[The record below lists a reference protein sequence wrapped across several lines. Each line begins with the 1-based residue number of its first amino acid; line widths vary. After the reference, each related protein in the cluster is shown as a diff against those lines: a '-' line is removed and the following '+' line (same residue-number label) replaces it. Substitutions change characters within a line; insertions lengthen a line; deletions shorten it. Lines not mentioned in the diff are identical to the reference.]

1 MMARQRHRDGGH
13 DSVQPSEPGIKEAL
27 GPEMTVVG
35 RGAELEGTLVS
46 AESIRIDGKAK
57 GKIAARG
64 DVILSSDSHV
74 EADIR
79 AQNVVMGGTLKGN
92 ITARTKTELAP
103 GARLD
108 GKIWSKVL
116 VVREGALFFGQSNMD
131 LDDAPG
137 EADGSAYP
145 EDELRT
151 AYEDAAR
158 RGADWYRSRLYGPKA
173 ESDQERGDE
182 LDVPIMSEPDGTVA
196 RLGPPKPPLHQ
207 ADPEGFNGSRAEDKL
222 AR

>member
-1 MMARQRHRDGGH
+1 MMTRQRHREGDDG
-13 DSVQPSEPGIKEAL
+13 SPQPTEPGIKEAL

-64 DVILSSDSHV
+64 DVILSSSSHV
-74 EADIR
+74 EADIQ
-79 AQNVVMGGTLKGN
+79 AQNVVMGGTLKGT
-92 ITARTKTELAP
+92 ITAQTKTELTP
-103 GARLD
+103 GGRLD

-116 VVREGALFFGQSNMD
+116 VVQEGALFFGQSNMD

-145 EDELRT
+145 QDELRT

-158 RGADWYRSRLYGPKA
+158 RGADWYRSRLYGPKP
-173 ESDQERGDE
+173 EPDHERGEE
-182 LDVPIMSEPDGTVA
+182 LDIPIMSEPDGTVA
-196 RLGPPKPPLHQ
+196 R
-207 ADPEGFNGSRAEDKL
+207 
-222 AR
+222 

>member
-1 MMARQRHRDGGH
+1 MMTRQRHREGDHG
-13 DSVQPSEPGIKEAL
+13 SVQPTEPGIKEAL

-35 RGAELEGTLVS
+35 RGTELEGTLVS

-64 DVILSSDSHV
+64 DVILSSSSHV
-74 EADIR
+74 EGDIQ

-92 ITARTKTELAP
+92 ITARTKTELVP
-103 GARLD
+103 GGRLD

-116 VVREGALFFGQSNMD
+116 VVQEGALFFGQSNMD
-131 LDDAPG
+131 VDEAPG

-145 EDELRT
+145 QDELRT

-173 ESDQERGDE
+173 EPDHARGEE
-182 LDVPIMSEPDGTVA
+182 LDIPIMSEPDGTVA
-196 RLGPPKPPLHQ
+196 R
-207 ADPEGFNGSRAEDKL
+207 
-222 AR
+222 

>member
-1 MMARQRHRDGGH
+1 MTRQRHREGGH
-13 DSVQPSEPGIKEAL
+13 DSAQPSEPGIKEAL

-35 RGAELEGTLVS
+35 RGAEVEGTLVS
-46 AESIRIDGKAK
+46 AESIRIDGRAK

-64 DVILSSDSHV
+64 DVILSSNSHV
-74 EADIR
+74 EADIQ
-79 AQNVVMGGTLKGN
+79 AQNVVVGGTLKGN
-92 ITARTKTELAP
+92 ITAQTKTELVP
-103 GARLD
+103 GGRLD

-116 VVREGALFFGQSNMD
+116 VVTEGALFFGQSNMD

-145 EDELRT
+145 LDELRT

-173 ESDQERGDE
+173 ESDHEREEE

-196 RLGPPKPPLHQ
+196 RLGPPKPPFHQ
-207 ADPEGFNGSRAEDKL
+207 ADPEGFNGSHAEDKL

>member
-1 MMARQRHRDGGH
+1 MMTRQRHRDGDH
-13 DSVQPSEPGIKEAL
+13 DSVQPTELGIKDSL
-27 GPEMTVVG
+27 GPETTVVG
-35 RGAELEGTLVS
+35 RGAEVDGTLVS

-64 DVILSSDSHV
+64 DVILSSSSHV
-74 EADIR
+74 EADIQ

-92 ITARTKTELAP
+92 ITARTKTELTP
-103 GARLD
+103 GGRLD

-116 VVREGALFFGQSNMD
+116 VVQEGALFFGQSNMD

-145 EDELRT
+145 QDELRT

-158 RGADWYRSRLYGPKA
+158 RGADWYRSRLYGSKA
-173 ESDQERGDE
+173 EPDHERGEE
-182 LDVPIMSEPDGTVA
+182 LEIPIMSEPDETVA
-196 RLGPPKPPLHQ
+196 R
-207 ADPEGFNGSRAEDKL
+207 
-222 AR
+222 

>member
-1 MMARQRHRDGGH
+1 MTRQRHRDGDH
-13 DSVQPSEPGIKEAL
+13 DSVQPTELGIKDSL
-27 GPEMTVVG
+27 GPETTVVG
-35 RGAELEGTLVS
+35 RGAEVDGTLVS
-46 AESIRIDGKAK
+46 AESIRIDGKAR

-64 DVILSSDSHV
+64 DVILSSNSHV
-74 EADIR
+74 EADIQ

-103 GARLD
+103 GGRLD
-108 GKIWSKVL
+108 GKIRSKVL
-116 VVREGALFFGQSNMD
+116 VVREGALFFGQSTMD

-137 EADGSAYP
+137 ETDGSAYP

-173 ESDQERGDE
+173 ASDHEHAEE
-182 LDVPIMSEPDGTVA
+182 LDSPATSEPDRTVA
-196 RLGPPKPPLHQ
+196 R
-207 ADPEGFNGSRAEDKL
+207 
-222 AR
+222 